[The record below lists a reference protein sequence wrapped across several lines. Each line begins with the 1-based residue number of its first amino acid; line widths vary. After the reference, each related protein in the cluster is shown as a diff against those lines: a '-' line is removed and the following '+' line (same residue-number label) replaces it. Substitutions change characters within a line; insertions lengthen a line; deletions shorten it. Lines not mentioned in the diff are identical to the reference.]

1 MQIRAP
7 WLTRP
12 ETRAVMD
19 ALTKDGARAYFVGGC
34 VRNTI
39 IGMEASDVDIATDA
53 LPETVIA
60 LAEAAS
66 LKALPTGIDHGTI
79 TVVSGGIPYEV
90 TSFRKDV
97 ETFGRH
103 AVVAYSDR
111 IEDDAVRRDFTMNAI
126 YADAEGWVV
135 DPLDGLD
142 DLLARH
148 VRFIENAHERIA
160 EDYLRILRFFRF
172 HAWYGDPEKG
182 PDPEGLAACADAAA
196 NLAQLSRERV
206 GGEFRKLLMASDP
219 RQSLRCMDETGVL
232 QAALPGARFDTA
244 EKLIGLE
251 LKHEG
256 TPDWVRRLVALE
268 GADPVESLRMSRKD
282 AVHLKHLHAGLES
295 DMGLPELAYR
305 FSGKV
310 AEGVALLRSAAHG
323 DPMQWDL
330 HEQIERGLKAR
341 FPVAAADLMDM
352 YSGKALGDNLKYL
365 ENKWIQSDFK
375 LDKESLIDDL

>member
-1 MQIRAP
+1 MQISAP
-7 WLTRP
+7 WLIRP

-60 LAEAAS
+60 LAEAAG

-90 TSFRKDV
+90 TTFRKDV
-97 ETFGRH
+97 DTDGRR

-126 YADAEGWVV
+126 YADAAGWIV

-148 VRFIENAHERIA
+148 VRFIENASERIA

-172 HAWYGDPEKG
+172 HAWYGDTDKG
-182 PDPEGLAACADAAA
+182 PDPEGLAACAEAVAGM
-196 NLAQLSRERV
+196 AQLSRERV
-206 GGEFRKLLMASDP
+206 GAEFRKLLRAPDP
-219 RQSLRCMDETGVL
+219 RQSLRCMDEAGVL
-232 QAALPGARFDTA
+232 QAALPGAGHDTA
-244 EKLIGLE
+244 DKLIAIE
-251 LKHEG
+251 IKHHS
-256 TPDWVRRLVALE
+256 TPDWVRRLVALD
-268 GADPVESLRMSRKD
+268 GSDPVEGLRMSRKD
-282 AVHLKHLHAGLES
+282 TAHMKHLHAGLES

-305 FSGKV
+305 FNGKV

-323 DPMQWDL
+323 DPLPWDL
-330 HEQIERGLKAR
+330 QEQIETGLKAR
-341 FPVAAADLMDM
+341 FPVAAADLIDK
-352 YSGKALGDNLKYL
+352 YSGKTLGDNLKYL
-365 ENKWIQSDFK
+365 ENKWIQSEFE
-375 LDKESLIDDL
+375 LSKESLLDEL

>member
-1 MQIRAP
+1 MQINAP

-19 ALTKDGARAYFVGGC
+19 ALTRDGARAYFVGGC

-60 LAEAAS
+60 LAGAAG

-79 TVVSGGIPYEV
+79 TVVSGGIPFEV

-97 ETFGRH
+97 DTDGRR
-103 AVVAYSDR
+103 AVVAFSDQ
-111 IEDDAVRRDFTMNAI
+111 IGDDAVRRDFTMNAI
-126 YADAEGWVV
+126 YADAAGWIV

-148 VRFIENAHERIA
+148 VRFIENARQRIA

-172 HAWYGDPEKG
+172 HAWYGDADKG
-182 PDPEGLAACADAAA
+182 PDPEGLAACAEAVAGM
-196 NLAQLSRERV
+196 AQLSRERV
-206 GGEFRKLLMASDP
+206 GAEFRKLLTAPDP
-219 RQSLRCMDETGVL
+219 RQSLRCMGETGVL
-232 QAALPGARFDTA
+232 HTALPGARHDTA
-244 EKLIGLE
+244 EKLIALE
-251 LKHEG
+251 LKHHS
-256 TPDWVRRLVALE
+256 TPDWVRRLVALD
-268 GADPVESLRMSRKD
+268 GSDPVASLRMSRKD

-310 AEGVALLRSAAHG
+310 AEGVALLRTAAHG
-323 DPMQWDL
+323 DPLPLDL
-330 HEQIERGLKAR
+330 QGQIGTGLRAR
-341 FPVAAADLMDM
+341 FPVAAADLTDR

-365 ENKWIQSDFK
+365 ENKWIQSDFE
-375 LDKESLIDDL
+375 LSKESLINEL